1 MVFLTRRT
9 GFSAAHRYY
18 LPDLSDDENAA
29 LYGPCSNPHGHG
41 HDYTVDVTVRG
52 EVDPR
57 TGMVVN
63 ISQLKPILQAVIVEP
78 LDREFLSIR
87 HPVCRGNVP
96 TSENLV
102 RILWD
107 GLEHALAAAHLP
119 AQMHRLHLAENDV
132 LSVDCCRRDS
142 EPMVLLTRSYEF
154 CAAHRLHSPHLSDEE
169 NQALFDKCNNPYGHG
184 HNYRVEITV
193 QGDVD
198 ARTGLMVNLNDLD
211 RIVEEEVVR
220 RYDHRNLNAEA
231 EEFRELNPSSE
242 NLVKVIWR
250 RLERRLLSPT
260 LYKVCVRET
269 DRNVFSYYGE
279 GE

>member
-18 LPDLSDDENAA
+18 LPDLSDSENDA
-29 LYGPCSNPHGHG
+29 LYGPCANPHGHG

-52 EVDPR
+52 ETDPR

-63 ISQLKPILQAVIVEP
+63 IAALKPILQAVVVEP

-87 HPVCRGNVP
+87 HPVCRGKVP

-102 RILWD
+102 RVLWD
-107 GLEHALAAAHLP
+107 GLEHALAAAHVP
-119 AQMHRLHLAENDV
+119 AALHRVHLAENAV

-142 EPMVLLTRSYEF
+142 VPMVLLTRTYEF

-184 HNYRVEITV
+184 HNYRVEVTV

-198 ARTGLMVNLNDLD
+198 PRTGLMVNLNDLD
-211 RIVEEEVVR
+211 RIVDEEVVR